1 MLLFLVFVNIKPC
14 MLLFFSVGHKDI
26 FFKNLQ
32 KTLSLKL
39 LNSKTVHICS
49 SQYEKNAMQTQCKKT
64 VKYYKT
70 QINMTPEVKVNV
82 NDVWS
87 KYIQETKMLEIII
100 DVHSEALT

>member
-1 MLLFLVFVNIKPC
+1 
-14 MLLFFSVGHKDI
+14 
-26 FFKNLQ
+26 
-32 KTLSLKL
+32 
-39 LNSKTVHICS
+39 
-49 SQYEKNAMQTQCKKT
+49 MQTQCKKT